1 MVAVSVEIV
10 LFAIRSGIKL
20 GQQMRQA
27 YVDSTKNRELVL
39 PLPNFFGKTDI
50 TSALDYFE
58 TDGKA
63 HVKDASRLAELL
75 KKHHPP
81 ESVLSSEEEKDVIL
95 LAGCNCVISKPIME
109 NELLNKLKTYLK

>member
-81 ESVLSSEEEKDVIL
+81 ESVLSSEEEKDVIIFYKEF
-95 LAGCNCVISKPIME
+95 CNSSAP
-109 NELLNKLKTYLK
+109 